1 MVAVHKTRYL
11 LLTPEWDSFPIH
23 VQRDMKQL
31 AVVIIQEYHP
41 LIIIARGSLLD
52 IQRPKLI
59 HKRTVHDMSSFENAP
74 NPITESVG
82 ALSLSEI
89 GFQLMHLLAPR

>member
-1 MVAVHKTRYL
+1 MVAVYKTRYL

-23 VQRDMKQL
+23 VQRDMNQL
-31 AVVIIQEYHP
+31 AVVIIQECHP
-41 LIIIARGSLLD
+41 LIIIPRGSLLD
-52 IQRPKLI
+52 IRRPKLI
-59 HKRTVHDMSSFENAP
+59 HKRPVHDMSSFENAP
-74 NPITESVG
+74 NQITESAE